1 MNKDRAKIFSSFNPL
16 STLEKALKAQE
27 REKSEK
33 LDLDEST
40 IEDILGEIGKLKPAD
55 KAKITYHDGQGY
67 ANIEGLVSNVNLM
80 DKSLTVVKTRV
91 KFDDIYAV
99 EVGL

>member
-33 LDLDEST
+33 LDLDESK
-40 IEDILGEIGKLKPAD
+40 IEKILNKISKLKPAD
-55 KAKITYHDGQGY
+55 KVKITYHDGQGY
-67 ANIEGLVSNVNLM
+67 VSIEGLVSSVNLM

-99 EVGL
+99 EVVS

>member
-33 LDLDEST
+33 LELDEAKIDEILKT
-40 IEDILGEIGKLKPAD
+40 ISKLKPAD
-55 KAKITYHDGQGY
+55 EIKLTYHDGQGY
-67 ANIEGLVSNVNLM
+67 VSIEGLVSNVNLM
-80 DKSLTVVKTRV
+80 DKSITIVKHKIRFGDICEVKVV
-91 KFDDIYAV
+91 
-99 EVGL
+99 L

>member
-33 LDLDEST
+33 LDLDESK
-40 IEDILGEIGKLKPAD
+40 IEEILGEISKLKPAD
-55 KAKITYHDGQGY
+55 KVKITYHDGQGY
-67 ANIEGLVSNVNLM
+67 VSIGGLVSGVNQM
-80 DKSLTVVKTRV
+80 DKSITIVKHKIWFGDICEVKVV
-91 KFDDIYAV
+91 
-99 EVGL
+99 L

>member
-33 LDLDEST
+33 LELDESK
-40 IEDILGEIGKLKPAD
+40 IEEILNKISKSSSRTNALK
-55 KAKITYHDGQGY
+55 KARDPI
-67 ANIEGLVSNVNLM
+67 
-80 DKSLTVVKTRV
+80 
-91 KFDDIYAV
+91 
-99 EVGL
+99 

>member
-33 LDLDEST
+33 LELNESK
-40 IEDILGEIGKLKPAD
+40 IEEILNKISKLKPAD
-55 KAKITYHDGQGY
+55 KVKITYYDGQGY
-67 ANIEGLVSNVNLM
+67 VSIEGLVSGVNLM
-80 DKSLTVVKTRV
+80 DKSITIVKHKIWLGDICDVKVV
-91 KFDDIYAV
+91 
-99 EVGL
+99 L

>member
-33 LDLDEST
+33 LDLDES
-40 IEDILGEIGKLKPAD
+40 
-55 KAKITYHDGQGY
+55 
-67 ANIEGLVSNVNLM
+67 NIEGLVSNVNLM

-99 EVGL
+99 EVVS

>member
-33 LDLDEST
+33 LELDESK
-40 IEDILGEIGKLKPAD
+40 IEENLNKISELKPAD
-55 KAKITYHDGQGY
+55 KVKITYHDGQDY
-67 ANIEGLVSNVNLM
+67 VSIEGLVSGVNLA
-80 DKSLTVVKTRV
+80 DGSLTVGKTRV

-99 EVGL
+99 EVVS

>member
-33 LDLDEST
+33 LDLDESK
-40 IEDILGEIGKLKPAD
+40 IEEILNKISKLKPAD
-55 KAKITYHDGQGY
+55 KVKITYHDGQSY
-67 ANIEGLVSNVNLM
+67 ANIEGLVSNVNLI
-80 DKSLTVVKTRV
+80 DKSLTVVKARV
-91 KFDDIYAV
+91 KFDDICDV
-99 EVGL
+99 KVVL

>member
-33 LDLDEST
+33 LDLDGSK
-40 IEDILGEIGKLKPAD
+40 IEEILNKISKLKPAD
-55 KAKITYHDGQGY
+55 KVKITYHDGQGY
-67 ANIEGLVSNVNLM
+67 VSTEGAGLGC
-80 DKSLTVVKTRV
+80 KSSGREPNRSKN
-91 KFDDIYAV
+91 
-99 EVGL
+99 EG

>member
-33 LDLDEST
+33 LDLDEFK
-40 IEDILGEIGKLKPAD
+40 IEEILNKISKLKPAD
-55 KAKITYHDGQGY
+55 KVKITYHDGQGY
-67 ANIEGLVSNVNLM
+67 VSIEGLVSGVNCFVRRDFCRFAARETLGAAQI
-80 DKSLTVVKTRV
+80 L
-91 KFDDIYAV
+91 
-99 EVGL
+99 L

>member
-16 STLEKALKAQE
+16 STLEKALQAQE
-27 REKSEK
+27 QEKSEK
-33 LDLDEST
+33 LDLDESK
-40 IEDILGEIGKLKPAD
+40 IEEILGEISKLKPAD
-55 KAKITYHDGQGY
+55 KVKITYYDGQGY

-99 EVGL
+99 EVVS

>member
-16 STLEKALKAQE
+16 YTLEKALKAQE

-33 LDLDEST
+33 LELDESK
-40 IEDILGEIGKLKPAD
+40 IEEILNKISKLKLAD
-55 KAKITYHDGQGY
+55 KVKMTYHDGRGY

-80 DKSLTVVKTRV
+80 DKSITIVKHKIWFGDICEVKVV
-91 KFDDIYAV
+91 
-99 EVGL
+99 L

>member
-33 LDLDEST
+33 LDLYESK
-40 IEDILGEIGKLKPAD
+40 IEEILNKISKLKPAD
-55 KAKITYHDGQGY
+55 EIKLTYHDGQGY
-67 ANIEGLVSNVNLM
+67 VSIEGLVSNVNLT
-80 DKSLTVVKTRV
+80 DKSLTVVKTKVGFGDVYEVRV
-91 KFDDIYAV
+91 V
-99 EVGL
+99 L

>member
-33 LDLDEST
+33 LELDESK
-40 IEDILGEIGKLKPAD
+40 IEEILNKISKLKPAD
-55 KAKITYHDGQGY
+55 KVKMTYHDGRGY

-80 DKSLTVVKTRV
+80 DKSITIVKHKIRFGDICEVKVV
-91 KFDDIYAV
+91 
-99 EVGL
+99 L

>member
-33 LDLDEST
+33 LDLDESK
-40 IEDILGEIGKLKPAD
+40 IEEILNA
-55 KAKITYHDGQGY
+55 
-67 ANIEGLVSNVNLM
+67 
-80 DKSLTVVKTRV
+80 
-91 KFDDIYAV
+91 AV
-99 EVGL
+99 EVVL

>member
-33 LDLDEST
+33 LDLDESK
-40 IEDILGEIGKLKPAD
+40 IEEILNKISKLKPAD
-55 KAKITYHDGQGY
+55 EIKLTYHDGQGY
-67 ANIEGLVSNVNLM
+67 ANIEELVSNVNLT
-80 DKSLTVVKTRV
+80 DKSLTVVKTKVGFGDVYEVRV
-91 KFDDIYAV
+91 V
-99 EVGL
+99 L

>member
-33 LDLDEST
+33 LDLDESN
-40 IEDILGEIGKLKPAD
+40 IEDPKQNKQTKARRQGKNHIP
-55 KAKITYHDGQGY
+55 
-67 ANIEGLVSNVNLM
+67 
-80 DKSLTVVKTRV
+80 
-91 KFDDIYAV
+91 
-99 EVGL
+99 

>member
-33 LDLDEST
+33 LDLDEFK
-40 IEDILGEIGKLKPAD
+40 IEEILNKISKLKPAD
-55 KAKITYHDGQGY
+55 KVKITYHDGQSY
-67 ANIEGLVSNVNLM
+67 ANIEGLVSNVDLM